1 MRPKDIK
8 DLTLSFPKGIMEE
21 ESFNMI
27 FDFIHW
33 FAMES
38 QISPSNLHIERDIL
52 ESGDRIPKKLRLSDY
67 RIGKS

>member
-1 MRPKDIK
+1 MK
-8 DLTLSFPKGIMEE
+8 DLALSFPKGIMEE

-33 FAMES
+33 FTMES

-52 ESGDRIPKKLRLSDY
+52 EYGEGIPKKLRLSDY

>member
-8 DLTLSFPKGIMEE
+8 DLALSFPKCIMEE

-38 QISPSNLHIERDIL
+38 QISPSNLQIERDIL
-52 ESGDRIPKKLRLSDY
+52 ESGERIPKKLRLSDY
-67 RIGKS
+67 IIGKS

>member
-8 DLTLSFPKGIMEE
+8 DLALSFPKCIMEE

-33 FAMES
+33 FDMES

-52 ESGDRIPKKLRLSDY
+52 ESGERIPKKLRLSDY